1 MIHFFLFSLSPD
13 TLYPRPRR
21 VEVTPRHTVGQLC
34 LFRNLANL
42 GKSRS
47 LDTEEAECSALTSC
61 PHTAEATCR
70 TCGGDSARDLELNK
84 VSTGSANIGSWEH
97 STFLQTRNN

>member
-1 MIHFFLFSLSPD
+1 MIHFSLFLCPPRYFISP
-13 TLYPRPRR
+13 T
-21 VEVTPRHTVGQLC
+21 EVTPRQSVGQLC

-61 PHTAEATCR
+61 PHPAEASCR
-70 TCGGDSARDLELNK
+70 TCAGDSARDLELNK
-84 VSTGSANIGSWEH
+84 VNTEIC
-97 STFLQTRNN
+97 

>member
-1 MIHFFLFSLSPD
+1 M
-13 TLYPRPRR
+13 
-21 VEVTPRHTVGQLC
+21 C

-61 PHTAEATCR
+61 PHPAEASCR
-70 TCGGDSARDLELNK
+70 TCAGDSARDLELNK
-84 VSTGSANIGSWEH
+84 VNTEICSYQIVGTFYIFANEE
-97 STFLQTRNN
+97 

>member
-1 MIHFFLFSLSPD
+1 MIFDTLFLFFFVPPI
-13 TLYPRPRR
+13 LYIP
-21 VEVTPRHTVGQLC
+21 EVTPRQSVGQLC

-61 PHTAEATCR
+61 PHPAEASCR
-70 TCGGDSARDLELNK
+70 TCAGDSARDLELNK
-84 VSTGSANIGSWEH
+84 VNTEIC
-97 STFLQTRNN
+97 

>member
-1 MIHFFLFSLSPD
+1 MIFD
-13 TLYPRPRR
+13 TLFPFFFVPRYFISRPRR
-21 VEVTPRHTVGQLC
+21 VEVTPRQTVGQLC

-61 PHTAEATCR
+61 PHTAEASCR

-84 VSTGSANIGSWEH
+84 VSTG
-97 STFLQTRNN
+97 LC

>member
-1 MIHFFLFSLSPD
+1 M
-13 TLYPRPRR
+13 
-21 VEVTPRHTVGQLC
+21 C

-61 PHTAEATCR
+61 PHPAEASCR
-70 TCGGDSARDLELNK
+70 TCAGDSARDLELNK
-84 VSTGSANIGSWEH
+84 VNTEIC
-97 STFLQTRNN
+97 

>member
-1 MIHFFLFSLSPD
+1 M
-13 TLYPRPRR
+13 
-21 VEVTPRHTVGQLC
+21 C

-70 TCGGDSARDLELNK
+70 TCGGDSARDTWKQGYPVIALCGVIQIQRPEAFLKMAQVVFQVK
-84 VSTGSANIGSWEH
+84 VIH
-97 STFLQTRNN
+97 